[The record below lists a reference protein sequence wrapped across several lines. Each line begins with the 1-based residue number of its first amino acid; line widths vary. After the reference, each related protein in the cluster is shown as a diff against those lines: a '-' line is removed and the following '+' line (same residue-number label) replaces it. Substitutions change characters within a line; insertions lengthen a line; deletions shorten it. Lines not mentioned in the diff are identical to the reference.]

1 MASSSHWGIL
11 QTHQR
16 MKISPAAADRIKF
29 KQENPEKWWY
39 YWKSYEITI
48 SETLHVLFRNNKVL
62 KVLNFELYFIIVI
75 DSRVFGTRYHTHHI
89 QSNFFY
95 DSQLG
100 MINDPRYHWPHQDTQ
115 LLGFEI
121 RGRLVEHRG
130 FKVLNF
136 KNLSI
141 HLLTIS
147 FPVCDLSLKV
157 GFA

>member
-39 YWKSYEITI
+39 CWKSYIITI
-48 SETLHVLFRNNKVL
+48 SETLDVLFRNNNVL
-62 KVLNFELYFIIVI
+62 KVLNFELYFIFVI
-75 DSRVFGTRYHTHHI
+75 DSRVIGTRYHTHHI

-115 LLGFEI
+115 LLGFLKGGWLLEN
-121 RGRLVEHRG
+121 RG

-136 KNLSI
+136 KNL
-141 HLLTIS
+141 
-147 FPVCDLSLKV
+147 LSLKNH
-157 GFA
+157 